1 MSTFVLIHGAYQ
13 GGWIWRDCARAL
25 WSKGHRVFTPTLD
38 GCGERKHLLRAGI
51 SVESHAEELAELLFF
66 EDLDDVIAVGTS
78 TGGMVLCRLAEL
90 ARERIGKVVFA
101 DALALFDGE
110 ALPDI
115 VTRKNAVTTE
125 FGTGPTE
132 DDLRGRLFADLRDD
146 VRDWASAR
154 TTLHPRAVMEAPVKL
169 SSFWR
174 TSWNAQ
180 VIFCR
185 RSANPPRAHQERA
198 ASKLGATWAELDC
211 GHYPKLEKPLE
222 LATLLADEQT

>member
-1 MSTFVLIHGAYQ
+1 MPFGQRASSIHTYPRWLRRAQ
-13 GGWIWRDCARAL
+13 TSFAR
-25 WSKGHRVFTPTLD
+25 
-38 GCGERKHLLRAGI
+38 GI

-90 ARERIGKVVFA
+90 ARERIGKVVFT

-125 FGTGPTE
+125 YGTGPT
-132 DDLRGRLFADLRDD
+132 DGDLKGRLFADLRDD

-154 TTLHPRAVMEAPVKL
+154 ST
-169 SSFWR
+169 R
-174 TSWNAQ
+174 TR
-180 VIFCR
+180 VR
-185 RSANPPRAHQERA
+185 
-198 ASKLGATWAELDC
+198 
-211 GHYPKLEKPLE
+211 
-222 LATLLADEQT
+222 

>member
-1 MSTFVLIHGAYQ
+1 M
-13 GGWIWRDCARAL
+13 
-25 WSKGHRVFTPTLD
+25 
-38 GCGERKHLLRAGI
+38 RAGI
-51 SVESHAEELAELLFF
+51 SVESHAQELAELLFF

-90 ARERIGKVVFA
+90 ARERIGKVVFT

-125 FGTGPTE
+125 YGTGPT
-132 DDLRGRLFADLRDD
+132 DGDLRGRLFADLRDD

-169 SSFWR
+169 SSFG
-174 TSWNAQ
+174 A
-180 VIFCR
+180 
-185 RSANPPRAHQERA
+185 P
-198 ASKLGATWAELDC
+198 LGTR
-211 GHYPKLEKPLE
+211 K
-222 LATLLADEQT
+222 